1 MLILSID
8 IGIKN
13 LAHCLL
19 NIEDKVVTIVDWE
32 GVNLTSESITCV
44 VCGKRELFRCPQGCY
59 CKTHTRR
66 VPYFLPLNA

>member
-13 LAHCLL
+13 IAHCLL

-32 GVNLTSESITCV
+32 VVNLTSE
-44 VCGKRELFRCPQGCY
+44 
-59 CKTHTRR
+59 
-66 VPYFLPLNA
+66 